1 MLHCPTCDAGLRF
14 EIASQKMA
22 CDHCGNRYPVE
33 SIPDTLRSD
42 AKGNKVLD
50 LYVFTCPECGAEL
63 AVDSATDAIGFCP
76 YCGGASM
83 LFDRIRRSW
92 VPDGIIPFKITKDQC
107 KSAYVR
113 EVRRQPFVSRKYC
126 DPNLIESFRG
136 IYMPYWSFEGWQHT
150 PYKVERNETV
160 DGSSPDKRIKRVYEQ
175 WYETDYTIT
184 GLSHDASSQYDDH
197 TSEHLAPYHD
207 DSIEKFHPGYM
218 SGFYAEIG
226 DLDPQE
232 YEQYA
237 SEKCQ
242 DYVSD
247 KVPYSMSHEEKREIK
262 TDIRSLSN
270 KLYPVWFMSYR
281 RGDKI
286 SYAAVNGETG
296 KVSADLPLSPLKIVI
311 VALIT
316 TLILFGLFNV
326 LMGWLPSIKASDVL
340 VLCAVLALAS
350 TCFLDE
356 SCINT
361 IKDALRAESPYTH
374 SIIFSF
380 VMTIAAFLGYV
391 FVATDG
397 SYAGSLRLIGFVM
410 FFVGSAYIVV
420 WVLKQT
426 VFMFDNI
433 NARRTSKSSQLENSI
448 VETYSKYRT
457 LFSVLKAILLVS
469 CVIGAFLGFL
479 GLIDK
484 FACYG
489 LCVVFGIEV
498 LAFAGSQIAFQTAI
512 SERKPP
518 QMWKRGAY
526 YDER

>member
-1 MLHCPTCDAGLRF
+1 MC
-14 EIASQKMA
+14 
-22 CDHCGNRYPVE
+22 
-33 SIPDTLRSD
+33 
-42 AKGNKVLD
+42 
-50 LYVFTCPECGAEL
+50 
-63 AVDSATDAIGFCP
+63 
-76 YCGGASM
+76 
-83 LFDRIRRSW
+83 
-92 VPDGIIPFKITKDQC
+92 
-107 KSAYVR
+107 
-113 EVRRQPFVSRKYC
+113 
-126 DPNLIESFRG
+126 
-136 IYMPYWSFEGWQHT
+136 
-150 PYKVERNETV
+150 
-160 DGSSPDKRIKRVYEQ
+160 
-175 WYETDYTIT
+175 
-184 GLSHDASSQYDDH
+184 
-197 TSEHLAPYHD
+197 
-207 DSIEKFHPGYM
+207 
-218 SGFYAEIG
+218 EIG
-226 DLDPQE
+226 
-232 YEQYA
+232 
-237 SEKCQ
+237 SG
-242 DYVSD
+242 
-247 KVPYSMSHEEKREIK
+247 
-262 TDIRSLSN
+262 T
-270 KLYPVWFMSYR
+270 
-281 RGDKI
+281 

-397 SYAGSLRLIGFVM
+397 SYAGSLRLIGLVM